1 VNQTAILWLEIAIL
15 LPLVGGLLLTQLSD
29 AFYAR
34 RWAIVISGLSFLGT
48 IFAWGFGEQ
57 AALSESSFSIG
68 RLVAGRLLVTV
79 DSLNAPL
86 LPAVA
91 MLQFLTALTTLRTKI
106 RRFSFGWAL
115 VGESLALLTLAARDE
130 WLVIAAA
137 SLATIP
143 PFLELRQRGRPTGA
157 YAAHMLAFVVML
169 VWGWA
174 AVQAEGGGRVHTLW
188 AVVPLLGAIL
198 IRTGIAPWHCWMTDL
213 FENATFGTALLFA
226 TPITGACLAAR
237 LVIPVAPDWVLR
249 GMGLLSLMTA
259 VYASGLALVQGEARR
274 FYCYLFLSHS
284 AMVLVGLEMK
294 TAIGLSGA
302 LCVWLSVIVSLGG
315 LGLTLRAV
323 EARQGRIVLG
333 DHLGLYDHMRPLA
346 ACFMVTGLGTV
357 GFPGTLGFVG
367 TELLV
372 DGAVTM
378 YPYIGVALVVAAAM
392 NGIAVVRAYF
402 LLFAGPPC
410 RSTVSLAPG
419 PRERIM
425 VVAVMALVILPG
437 LLPGTTTASR
447 YRAAIDLMQRS
458 AREQGMP
465 LPLIEAP
472 GHPGHPAADTHPAH

>member
-1 VNQTAILWLEIAIL
+1 
-15 LPLVGGLLLTQLSD
+15 
-29 AFYAR
+29 
-34 RWAIVISGLSFLGT
+34 
-48 IFAWGFGEQ
+48 
-57 AALSESSFSIG
+57 
-68 RLVAGRLLVTV
+68 
-79 DSLNAPL
+79 
-86 LPAVA
+86 
-91 MLQFLTALTTLRTKI
+91 
-106 RRFSFGWAL
+106 
-115 VGESLALLTLAARDE
+115 
-130 WLVIAAA
+130 
-137 SLATIP
+137 
-143 PFLELRQRGRPTGA
+143 
-157 YAAHMLAFVVML
+157 
-169 VWGWA
+169 
-174 AVQAEGGGRVHTLW
+174 
-188 AVVPLLGAIL
+188 
-198 IRTGIAPWHCWMTDL
+198 
-213 FENATFGTALLFA
+213 
-226 TPITGACLAAR
+226 
-237 LVIPVAPDWVLR
+237 
-249 GMGLLSLMTA
+249 
-259 VYASGLALVQGEARR
+259 
-274 FYCYLFLSHS
+274 
-284 AMVLVGLEMK
+284 
-294 TAIGLSGA
+294 
-302 LCVWLSVIVSLGG
+302 
-315 LGLTLRAV
+315 
-323 EARQGRIVLG
+323 
-333 DHLGLYDHMRPLA
+333 MRPLA